1 MITVFAVIYCEF
13 QKFEFFPEKGTDP
26 PPNPSS
32 RSAHDIP
39 TVYGPTLDTNVIH
52 SWYKSEKNS
61 GLLCKIRI
69 TFKLKCTFKSKS

>member
-13 QKFEFFPEKGTDP
+13 KKFEFFPEKGTDP

-52 SWYKSEKNS
+52 S
-61 GLLCKIRI
+61 
-69 TFKLKCTFKSKS
+69 

>member
-1 MITVFAVIYCEF
+1 MFKSNDFSLSLIHERIQNISRILPNDNCVCCNYCEF

-52 SWYKSEKNS
+52 S
-61 GLLCKIRI
+61 
-69 TFKLKCTFKSKS
+69 

>member
-1 MITVFAVIYCEF
+1 MITVFAVIYFEF

-52 SWYKSEKNS
+52 SWYKSKKNS

>member
-52 SWYKSEKNS
+52 
-61 GLLCKIRI
+61 GLLC
-69 TFKLKCTFKSKS
+69 TC

>member
-13 QKFEFFPEKGTDP
+13 HKFEFFQEKGTDP

-52 SWYKSEKNS
+52 S
-61 GLLCKIRI
+61 
-69 TFKLKCTFKSKS
+69 